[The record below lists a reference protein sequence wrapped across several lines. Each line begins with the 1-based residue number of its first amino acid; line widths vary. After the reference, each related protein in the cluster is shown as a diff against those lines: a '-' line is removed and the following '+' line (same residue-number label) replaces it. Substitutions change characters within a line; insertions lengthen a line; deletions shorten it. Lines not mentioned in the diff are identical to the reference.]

1 MSWFETINPVI
12 QAFIATLF
20 TWAITALGSLVVC
33 FFKEVNKK
41 VLNTI
46 LGFSA
51 GVMIAASFWSLL
63 SPAIDLSA
71 ELGYIVWLLPATGF
85 IIGGLFVLLSDRFLD
100 NVLKNRK
107 NLRNA
112 DSLRRSILL
121 ISAITI
127 HNIPEG
133 MAIGVAFGG
142 IASGVPGMTLIG
154 AIMLAV
160 GIGIQNFP
168 EGAAVSLPLRNEGF
182 SRFKSFMFGQASA
195 LVEPISAVI
204 GVILVLTIRS
214 ILPFLLS
221 FAAGAMIAVSAREL
235 LPESINEDKNL
246 ATIRINMWVCYND
259 DIRCCFRIKRIIK
272 ESIKIL
278 ARENFL
284 ANIFYYDK

>member
-1 MSWFETINPVI
+1 MDWFNNISPVW
-12 QAFIATLF
+12 QALIATTF
-20 TWAITALGSLVVC
+20 TWGITALGALTVC
-33 FFKEVNKK
+33 FFKDLNKK

-63 SPAIDLSA
+63 SPAIDLST

-85 IIGGLFVLLSDRFLD
+85 IIGSLFVLLSDRFLD

-112 DSLRRSILL
+112 DSLRKSILL

-142 IASGVPGMTLIG
+142 IASGVPGMTVIG
-154 AIMLAV
+154 ALMLAI

-221 FAAGAMIAVSAREL
+221 FAAGAMIAVAAREL
-235 LPESINEDKNL
+235 LPESITENKNL
-246 ATIRINMWVCYND
+246 AT
-259 DIRCCFRIKRIIK
+259 
-272 ESIKIL
+272 L
-278 ARENFL
+278 GL
-284 ANIFYYDK
+284 IFGFVLMMVLDVALG